1 MSIKVNGSCLC
12 EKIKFVLSGP
22 LDQFHLCHCSRCRK
36 STGSAHA
43 SIIFAKPE
51 SIEWVSGTEFIKRFD
66 LPEAKRFAKCFCTEC
81 GSAVPH
87 TTGDGQLLLIP
98 AGLLEDD
105 PVIRP
110 QDKIFW
116 KDRAEW
122 HDDNAMTAPCF
133 DSYPT

>member
-1 MSIKVNGSCLC
+1 MACAYLNLSRITIKTRGYHRIIMPFSPVFPENL
-12 EKIKFVLSGP
+12 VLRSY
-22 LDQFHLCHCSRCRK
+22 Q
-36 STGSAHA
+36 
-43 SIIFAKPE
+43 
-51 SIEWVSGTEFIKRFD
+51 WVSGTELIKRFD
-66 LPEAKRFAKCFCTEC
+66 LPEAMRFAKCFCTEC

-87 TTGDGQLLLIP
+87 VTGDGQLLLIP

-105 PVIRP
+105 PLIRP

-122 HDDNAMTAPCF
+122 HDDAMIAPCF